1 VTELVVDSFREGPVA
16 VLAARGELD
25 MAGSMTLD
33 AAVERL
39 AGESGVEAI
48 LLDLSAVSFMD
59 SSGLRA
65 VMVADRLAAGE
76 GLRFA
81 LVRGGEPVHRVF
93 DITRMTERLKW
104 VTSAAEL
111 RDGGEGAA

>member
-1 VTELVVDSFREGPVA
+1 MGELALDSVMEGPIA

-25 MAGSMTLD
+25 MAGAMTLD

-39 AGESGVEAI
+39 AGEPGVEGI
-48 LLDLSAVSFMD
+48 VLDLSGVSFMD

-65 VMVADRLAAGE
+65 VMVADRRASGE

-104 VTSAAEL
+104 VASAGEL
-111 RDGGEGAA
+111 RGGGQGAA